1 MSPEGKGF
9 LKVIALGEQT
19 AFDTEVAAYTNFLI
33 FNDESLVQT
42 KTPLEPDEVHG
53 EAGREISEEGRI
65 TVGGDIG
72 VNLRPEGGAW
82 LLMKHAF
89 GTLASSQPD
98 SSGAPS
104 VYQHDFTLANE
115 LPINGLSVKVDR
127 DIAVFSYLG
136 MKVQS
141 VGFSY
146 AMDAPGLVT
155 TFTLVGHSEALGG
168 AAPSPVYTTQVFW
181 KDYQGVFLMDGIEQR
196 ISAFDLT
203 IANSMREDDFRSGSQ
218 YRAQIER
225 AGQRDISGTFSRRY
239 IDNVLYNKFL
249 NWERAILRFTF
260 TADAIEGGFSYQL
273 VMNLPVVQIQGS
285 TPGTGGVDMGPQD
298 VSFRALRDTTTPAE
312 EVSLTLT
319 NTESDY

>member
-1 MSPEGKGF
+1 GF
-9 LKVIALGEQT
+9 LKVIAVGEQS
-19 AFDTEVAAYTNFLI
+19 AFDTEVSTYSNFLI

-53 EAGREISEEGRI
+53 EAGREVSEEGRI

-89 GTLASSQPD
+89 GSLASSQPD

-104 VYQHDFTLANE
+104 VYQHDFTLAKE

-127 DIAVFSYLG
+127 DISVFSYLG

-146 AMDAPGLVT
+146 AMDAPALVT
-155 TFTLVGHSEALGG
+155 TFTLVGRNEEMGG
-168 AAPSPVYTTQVFW
+168 SVPSPVYTTQVFW
-181 KDYQGVFLMDGIEQR
+181 KDYQGVFLMDGVEQR

-218 YRAQIER
+218 YRNQIER

-260 TADAIEGGFSYQL
+260 TSDAIEGGFSYQL
-273 VMNLPVVQIQGS
+273 VI
-285 TPGTGGVDMGPQD
+285 DI
-298 VSFRALRDTTTPAE
+298 
-312 EVSLTLT
+312 
-319 NTESDY
+319 

>member
-1 MSPEGKGF
+1 MQAEGKGF
-9 LKVIALGEQT
+9 LKVIALGEQS
-19 AFDTEVAAYTNFLI
+19 AFDTEVSPYTNFLI
-33 FNDESLVQT
+33 FNDETLAQI

-53 EAGREISEEGRI
+53 EAGREVSEEGRI
-65 TVGGDIG
+65 MVGGDIG

-89 GTLASSQPD
+89 GNLVSSQPD
-98 SSGAPS
+98 SSGAPD

-115 LPINGLSVKVDR
+115 LPINGLSIKVNR
-127 DIAVFSYLG
+127 DIDVFSYLG

-141 VGFSY
+141 IGFSY

-155 TFTLVGHSEALGG
+155 TFTLVGRSEALGG
-168 AAPSPVYTTQVFW
+168 SAPSPVYTTQVLW
-181 KDYQGVFLMDGIEQR
+181 KAYQGVFLMDGIEQR

-203 IANSMREDDFRSGSQ
+203 IANTLREDDFRSGSQ
-218 YRAQIER
+218 YRSQIER
-225 AGQRDISGTFSRRY
+225 SGQRDVSGTFSRRY

-249 NWERAILRFTF
+249 NWERAVLRFTF
-260 TADAIEGGFSYQL
+260 TAAAIEGGFSYQL

-312 EVSLTLT
+312 EVSFTLT
-319 NTESDY
+319 NTESGY